1 MDISWTWLGI
11 VVLALIIF
19 ACASGF
25 RRGFVKEIVSAF
37 FMIISFLLVWVI
49 NPYVNTFVREY
60 TPVYNI
66 VQSNCQELVMEQTGS
81 QKALD
86 KEEQTQIME
95 KMELP
100 DILKTSLME
109 NNTAETYRYLAVS
122 TFAEYIAD
130 SLAVMIVNGIS
141 FLLSFIISAIVIR
154 LLSYILNV
162 LTNLPVIKGVNKIAG
177 GVVGGCGVQE
187 YIEARRFGMARRLL
201 RTTELPVKTVAEH
214 CGFSGEV
221 YFIRRFRELH
231 GRPPGRYR
239 IEQNS

>member
-37 FMIISFLLVWVI
+37 FMIISFLFVWAI

-122 TFAEYIAD
+122 T
-130 SLAVMIVNGIS
+130 IVNGIS

-162 LTNLPVIKGVNKIAG
+162 LTNLPVINGVNKIAG
-177 GVVGGCGVQE
+177 GAVGGAKCIIFIWIGLLILTLLCDTTIGKQ
-187 YIEARRFGMARRLL
+187 GMALVEQDTIL
-201 RTTELPVKTVAEH
+201 NFLYNQNIFVKV
-214 CGFSGEV
+214 FMSV
-221 YFIRRFRELH
+221 F
-231 GRPPGRYR
+231 YR
-239 IEQNS
+239 N

>member
-37 FMIISFLLVWVI
+37 FMIISFLFVWAI

-60 TPVYNI
+60 I

-162 LTNLPVIKGVNKIAG
+162 LTNLPVINGVNKIAG
-177 GVVGGCGVQE
+177 GAVGGAKCIIFIWIGLLILTLLCDTTIGKQ
-187 YIEARRFGMARRLL
+187 GMALVEQDTVL
-201 RTTELPVKTVAEH
+201 NFLYNQNIFVKVFMSVFY
-214 CGFSGEV
+214 G
-221 YFIRRFRELH
+221 
-231 GRPPGRYR
+231 
-239 IEQNS
+239 N

>member
-81 QKALD
+81 QKDLD

-162 LTNLPVIKGVNKIAG
+162 LTNLPVINGVNKIAG
-177 GVVGGCGVQE
+177 GAVGGAKCIIFIWIG
-187 YIEARRFGMARRLL
+187 LL
-201 RTTELPVKTVAEH
+201 ILTLLKFTIWRKPSRK
-214 CGFSGEV
+214 SPEV
-221 YFIRRFRELH
+221 
-231 GRPPGRYR
+231 
-239 IEQNS
+239 

>member
-177 GVVGGCGVQE
+177 GVVGGAKCMQ
-187 YIEARRFGMARRLL
+187 
-201 RTTELPVKTVAEH
+201 TELLCHRCPLRSRSHQALSLRPSELFDPV
-214 CGFSGEV
+214 
-221 YFIRRFRELH
+221 YIPDLL
-231 GRPPGRYR
+231 
-239 IEQNS
+239 